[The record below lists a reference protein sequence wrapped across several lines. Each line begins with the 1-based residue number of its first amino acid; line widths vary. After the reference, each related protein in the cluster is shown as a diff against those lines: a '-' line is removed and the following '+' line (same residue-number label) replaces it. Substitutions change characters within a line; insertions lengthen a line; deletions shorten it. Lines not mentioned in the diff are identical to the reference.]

1 MGEISIHLDFDAYS
15 AALIVNGPLRH
26 ERAVAAAHETLR
38 QDAQQ
43 YSQHTQQTSTSQKY
57 NQNKQPFLSLQR
69 KCAAR
74 SSGFVVYVNSKQQKI
89 VHCVAVGRPPKLS
102 CEIIFYPSFFGIDPQ
117 MRLSLALLACAVSTV
132 DASSLND
139 IEHIVVFMQVGQ
151 HIVTPTSFL
160 VFSFLSFPLFCSNYC
175 RITTAATSCAF
186 RHSFPLERRADCTSA
201 KS

>member
-1 MGEISIHLDFDAYS
+1 MTLIQLRLLSTDPFDTSVLWQLHTRHCDKTPSNTPSIH
-15 AALIVNGPLRH
+15 NKH
-26 ERAVAAAHETLR
+26 
-38 QDAQQ
+38 
-43 YSQHTQQTSTSQKY
+43 QHHRNLTI
-57 NQNKQPFLSLQR
+57 NKQPFLSLQR